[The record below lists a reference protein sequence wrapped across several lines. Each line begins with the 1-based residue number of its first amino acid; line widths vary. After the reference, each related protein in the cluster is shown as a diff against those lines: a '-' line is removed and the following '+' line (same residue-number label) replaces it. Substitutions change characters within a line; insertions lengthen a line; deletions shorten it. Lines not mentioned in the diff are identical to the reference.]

1 MSENDFI
8 LYNRVV
14 TKKDIKSRINKG
26 AEIMQTH
33 NGKDRAILYM
43 VTCAVLWS
51 TAGILIKFLPWNPMV
66 IAGTRS
72 LISAGVY
79 FLYMRHEKM
88 EFIINKYSVLSG
100 IALTG
105 TFVFFVAANKLTTSA
120 NAIVLQYSAP
130 IFILILSALIYRQK
144 FRIGDIITVAATS
157 MGISLFFLDKLS
169 GGYLL
174 GNLLA
179 IAAGISF
186 ACMFVLTGHT
196 DENSRGSGILL
207 GHLITALIGIP
218 FAFFIPTPITMGNI
232 IVILVMGIFQ
242 LGIPYILYGLA
253 VRKCSPLSC
262 SLISAVE
269 PLLNPVWVFLF
280 YGEMPGFFA
289 LVGGIVVIGAVVSWS
304 IWSGRQEEG
313 GVK

>member
-218 FAFFIPTPITMGNI
+218 FAFFIPTPITTGNI

-242 LGIPYILYGLA
+242 LGIPYILYGLTSFFIDL
-253 VRKCSPLSC
+253 V
-262 SLISAVE
+262 I
-269 PLLNPVWVFLF
+269 VF
-280 YGEMPGFFA
+280 
-289 LVGGIVVIGAVVSWS
+289 VSS
-304 IWSGRQEEG
+304 
-313 GVK
+313 